1 MKLGTMKAQLPG
13 SLIQADKVFCY
24 QGPAVQWD
32 TAAALAP
39 LGEKAEE
46 FKDLEALVEDVVSQ
60 AEQGDTIL
68 VMSNG
73 GFGGVHK
80 KLLDGLKSK
89 FGA

>member
-1 MKLGTMKAQLPG
+1 M
-13 SLIQADKVFCY
+13 
-24 QGPAVQWD
+24 
-32 TAAALAP
+32 AP

-46 FKDLEALVEDVVSQ
+46 FKDLEALVKDVVGQ

>member
-1 MKLGTMKAQLPG
+1 MYKRQ
-13 SLIQADKVFCY
+13 
-24 QGPAVQWD
+24 
-32 TAAALAP
+32 AAALAP

-80 KLLDGLKSK
+80 NCIALLCLAHDIFHELSLIHI
-89 FGA
+89 

>member
-1 MKLGTMKAQLPG
+1 M
-13 SLIQADKVFCY
+13 
-24 QGPAVQWD
+24 QWD

-46 FKDLEALVEDVVSQ
+46 FKDLEALVKDVVGQ

-89 FGA
+89 FGANLMRPTLICAVLVAPELCEAQASQRSA